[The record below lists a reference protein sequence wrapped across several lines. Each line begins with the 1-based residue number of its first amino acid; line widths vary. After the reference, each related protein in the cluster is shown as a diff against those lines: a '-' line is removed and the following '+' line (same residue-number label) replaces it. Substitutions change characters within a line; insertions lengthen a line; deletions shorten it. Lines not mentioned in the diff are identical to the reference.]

1 MVSTRPSLSFFLAM
15 ETNRSYNAAVTARL
29 ALFTQRLRTF
39 NVARLD
45 KMAANSVRTHR
56 VLSLRRGRVA
66 RVSSAGSPRRTRQT
80 LNAEA
85 IPRFTVPP
93 RRPARGHRLTTT
105 PPFPRI
111 SRSKRLVARR
121 PPSRWSTARLARVSF
136 ASTVRVSRANARD
149 AGDDARKIF
158 RVHRRRRWR
167 ASGGSN
173 GVSRVGAARVADGC
187 RVDAS
192 ARADDRSRAAPDPG
206 KMPRARRRH
215 RVFSR
220 AKRCST
226 FSARATRSA
235 ALFRLSHRL

>member
-15 ETNRSYNAAVTARL
+15 ETNRSYNTAVTARF

-121 PPSRWSTARLARVSF
+121 PPSRWSTARLARVSSSSMVSVTGGAAATYGKRIRGKNKSGFQGVEVGRRSFFFF
-136 ASTVRVSRANARD
+136 ASSRVKKGSRA
-149 AGDDARKIF
+149 
-158 RVHRRRRWR
+158 
-167 ASGGSN
+167 GG
-173 GVSRVGAARVADGC
+173 VGG
-187 RVDAS
+187 
-192 ARADDRSRAAPDPG
+192 
-206 KMPRARRRH
+206 
-215 RVFSR
+215 
-220 AKRCST
+220 
-226 FSARATRSA
+226 
-235 ALFRLSHRL
+235 